1 MAGRRSAEE
10 QETPEDRWL
19 LEAQTARNLEALTAE
34 QAGEVERAIA
44 LYERNVAE
52 GFVGDLPYGRLVML
66 YERRG
71 ALEDAERV
79 LRRAIEG
86 FETSQRRTAGD
97 RGGGGGGFKNRGRR
111 VLVGS
116 KSATSRPSSTA
127 AMKPPRMAPTTPTA
141 TSPSRARPRARR
153 NQPHTRPPIRPRATQ
168 MSTLT
173 DRKSVV

>member
-79 LRRAIEG
+79 LRRAIEV
-86 FETSQRRTAGD
+86 FETSQRRTAAD
-97 RGGGGGGFKNRGRR
+97 RRAMVRVFKNRLKQVLLGNRR
-111 VLVGS
+111 AG
-116 KSATSRPSSTA
+116 A
-127 AMKPPRMAPTTPTA
+127 
-141 TSPSRARPRARR
+141 
-153 NQPHTRPPIRPRATQ
+153 
-168 MSTLT
+168 
-173 DRKSVV
+173 